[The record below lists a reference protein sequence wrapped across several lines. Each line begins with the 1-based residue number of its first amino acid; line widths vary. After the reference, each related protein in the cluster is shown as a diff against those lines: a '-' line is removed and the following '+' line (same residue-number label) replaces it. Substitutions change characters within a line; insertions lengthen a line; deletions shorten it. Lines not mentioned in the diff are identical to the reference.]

1 MSVTQEYLDY
11 ISDQLREFG
20 PVTSKRMFGGAG
32 LYRNGVFFGL
42 VADDVLYFKVTET
55 NKKDYLDAGS
65 EPFKPFGSYQM
76 SYYEVPVDVLEDSQ
90 ELSRWA
96 RKAFDGASA
105 GKGGK
110 PKKRATKKKP
120 AMER

>member
-1 MSVTQEYLDY
+1 MSVTQEYIDY
-11 ISDQLREFG
+11 IIDQLRDFG
-20 PVTSKRMFGGAG
+20 AVTSMRMFGGAG

-42 VADDVLYFKVTET
+42 VADDALYFKVAET

-76 SYYEVPVDVLEDSQ
+76 SYYEVPVDVLEDPQ
-90 ELSRWA
+90 ELSLWA
-96 RKAFDGASA
+96 QKAFNGASA

-110 PKKRATKKKP
+110 AKKRATKKKA
-120 AMER
+120 AMKK